1 MMDSI
6 PADGGRGESALENDV
21 HRVLISTYENEE
33 MLSMPYKDLT
43 SVQKKARRILCNKE
57 KNVSLT
63 SEWDERLQKKVVY
76 GKNSRGQIWVC
87 KEEVNE
93 IINFQYQKMKGGNSK
108 VLHQV
113 RSRTELIF
121 LQTLSNYCLGYST

>member
-63 SEWDERLQKKVVY
+63 SE
-76 GKNSRGQIWVC
+76 
-87 KEEVNE
+87 
-93 IINFQYQKMKGGNSK
+93 
-108 VLHQV
+108 
-113 RSRTELIF
+113 
-121 LQTLSNYCLGYST
+121 